1 MNVTM
6 HKEQIAIVEA
16 AIDLAIAEGDVVTF
30 GNENRNGNGLYK
42 VVSEWLENMES
53 EQSDED

>member
-16 AIDLAIAEGDVVTF
+16 AIDLALEEGDVVTF

-53 EQSDED
+53 EPSDED